1 MNDFRSFEQLRVN
14 ELSVIRHG
22 FFRPWFEL
30 SDGQFSYGKLSSI
43 SIWRNTVAIE
53 TAQENWVI
61 KRKSLISRVFF
72 IQQPQGVNIGTVT
85 PEILSRKTVL
95 NMDNGFAAALNAKAF
110 LSRTY
115 SWANDQH
122 GELLTIKPAIW
133 SYKTPFTISIDLNLL
148 KNAPYLP
155 LLALL
160 GVNLILLK
168 QAAQAATAH

>member
-1 MNDFRSFEQLRVN
+1 MQNS
-14 ELSVIRHG
+14 ELSVMRHG

-53 TAQENWVI
+53 TAQDSWII
-61 KRKSLISRVFF
+61 KRKSLMSRIFF
-72 IQQPQGVNIGTVT
+72 IQQPEGANVGTVT

-95 NMDNGFAAALNAKAF
+95 NMDNGFTAALNSKAF
-110 LSRTY
+110 FSRTY
-115 SWANDQH
+115 IWANDQYD
-122 GELLTIKPAIW
+122 EMVAIKPSAW
-133 SYKTPFTISIDLNLL
+133 SYKTPFTVTIDLNLE
-148 KNAPYLP
+148 KNIPYLP

-160 GVNLILLK
+160 GVSLILLK